1 MDSNQF
7 IKHDAQYK
15 ASVMYD
21 TWGHLDAK
29 PDVVYPCSFY
39 IAKGDRESL
48 VFKEKCEVHGPA
60 FYNDIGNYA
69 YDKVTSNKSK
79 PEGVYYFEGTYQMYK
94 RHPKNTEMIGYF
106 KGKLIPV
113 SLKPRKEK

>member
-1 MDSNQF
+1 MDINQF

-15 ASVMYD
+15 ASVMYN
-21 TWGHLDAK
+21 TWGHMDAK

-48 VFKEKCEVHGPA
+48 TFKEKCEVHGPA

-69 YDKVTSNKSK
+69 YDKVTCNDSK
-79 PEGVYYFEGTYQMYK
+79 PEGVYYFVGSYQMYK
-94 RHPKNTEMIGYF
+94 KPKPDSENIGYF
-106 KGKLIPV
+106 KGRLVAVRLI
-113 SLKPRKEK
+113 SK